1 VYVSVHMWYVFG
13 VCVYVC
19 GMVWYMCTWHGMF
32 VVCMLCECVHA
43 MCVMCMC
50 VWCVCIYGMIC
61 VVCLVLC
68 VCVVCMHDFC
78 GITLHATLRNL

>member
-1 VYVSVHMWYVFG
+1 MFRG
-13 VCVYVC
+13 VGIY
-19 GMVWYMCTWHGMF
+19 GMVCLWYLYE
-32 VVCMLCECVHA
+32 V
-43 MCVMCMC
+43 C